1 MAYTP
6 ETLFE
11 ELEPLIN
18 GLNLIL
24 VDCTYGNIKGTH
36 HVGLIIHT
44 NQGVGTDECA
54 KVFRLIQPRLE
65 ILFDS
70 REIHLEV
77 GSPGIDRKI
86 KHPREYNIFTGKQ
99 VKIYVQDKDWIHGK
113 IIAADDQVVEINVEH
128 EMHRIPLSTIG
139 KAQLEF
145 SWEDK

>member
-6 ETLFE
+6 ERLFE
-11 ELEPLIN
+11 ELEPLIK
-18 GLNLIL
+18 GLELIL

-36 HVGLIIHT
+36 HVGLIIYSD
-44 NQGVGTDECA
+44 QGVGTDECA

-70 REIHLEV
+70 RDIHLEV

-86 KHPREYNIFTGKQ
+86 KHPREFNIFIGKQ
-99 VKIYVQDKDWIHGK
+99 VKIYIQDKDWIHGT
-113 IIAADDQVVEINVEH
+113 IIAADDQAVEMRIEH
-128 EMHRIPLSTIG
+128 EVQRIPLSAIG